1 MHSVFLYHA
10 IKNGMKM
17 GIVNPTMLEVYD
29 EIPKKLL
36 NSENLQQQMAQQNFV
51 NCRNYF
57 IVQFCNNFEGSL
69 WLKAKFI
76 LTGYGC

>member
-36 NSENLQQQMAQQNFV
+36 EYQKLISQKLEF
-51 NCRNYF
+51 F
-57 IVQFCNNFEGSL
+57 
-69 WLKAKFI
+69 
-76 LTGYGC
+76 